1 MYIITNFINKYKT
14 SLKMPEFRKILLDTN
29 FLMIP
34 GNFGVDIFE
43 EIQRICN
50 FSYKLYII
58 DKTIDELE
66 KLPEKALKHKT
77 TVKTAVK
84 IALKLIEVMVKEGK
98 LNIIPTKTN
107 NELKIRFGNMY
118 VDNIIKELAN
128 DYIVATTDIELKKH
142 LRKMIILRQKR
153 YLKFIE

>member
-1 MYIITNFINKYKT
+1 
-14 SLKMPEFRKILLDTN
+14 MPEFRKILLDTN

-58 DKTIDELE
+58 DKTIDELK
-66 KLPEKALKHKT
+66 KLPEKALKHKR
-77 TVKTAVK
+77 TVKTSVN
-84 IALKLIEVMVKEGK
+84 IALKLIETMVKEGK
-98 LNIIPTKTN
+98 LSIIPTKTN
-107 NELKIRFGNMY
+107 NELKIRYGNMY

-153 YLKFIE
+153 YLELC